1 MNTDPNM
8 ARHQDIIY
16 QEMQLRAEQVAAVET
31 LLDDGGTG
39 KRLLRYWK
47 TPTVPGLLQ
56 FLMSGEGLL

>member
-56 FLMSGEGLL
+56 L